1 MHKFAT
7 KEPKLDKIGQNIVF
21 SMLKR
26 TKARKKYTIAGFGDC
41 DKYEVCHLDQLFP
54 PKLTVNE
61 YCFFMSP
68 Q

>member
-1 MHKFAT
+1 M
-7 KEPKLDKIGQNIVF
+7 GQHFVF
-21 SMLKR
+21 SVLES
-26 TKARKKYTIAGFGDC
+26 TLARKKYTIAGC

-61 YCFFMSP
+61 YCPFMSP

>member
-1 MHKFAT
+1 M
-7 KEPKLDKIGQNIVF
+7 GQNFVF
-21 SMLKR
+21 SVLES
-26 TKARKKYTIAGFGDC
+26 TPAQKKYTIAGCGGC

-61 YCFFMSP
+61 YCPFMSP